1 MPPEEGGLIGY
12 NVDTSTMKTLLD
24 LAEKHALRSDT
35 SLNIKLTRSET
46 RKEAQESIRLEALAA
61 VEQPNPKT
69 LAFTLILVILTS
81 VRHQRMLMGQ
91 LCESTVKSG
100 ESSGEEERLNRE
112 SVSEALCG
120 EKFARES
127 MSVLGDADACS
138 EEVDIVVSEY

>member
-61 VEQPNPKT
+61 VEQPQPKDPSFYPDPCDSNFCE
-69 LAFTLILVILTS
+69 AS
-81 VRHQRMLMGQ
+81 ENADGQ

-100 ESSGEEERLNRE
+100 ESSGEVERLNRE